1 MCCASRNEEVTAPAL
16 ALLGATVQPETQ
28 PAETDATHTVVLE
41 GEGLWI
47 AEEVA
52 AHAQNVD
59 VELGLS

>member
-1 MCCASRNEEVTAPAL
+1 MTAPAL

-28 PAETDATHTVVLE
+28 PAEADATHTVVLE